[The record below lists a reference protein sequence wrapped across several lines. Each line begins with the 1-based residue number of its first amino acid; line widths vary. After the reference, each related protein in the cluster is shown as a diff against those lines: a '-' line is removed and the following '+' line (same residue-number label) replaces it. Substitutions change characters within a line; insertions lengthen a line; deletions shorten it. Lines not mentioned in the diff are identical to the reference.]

1 MLTTEIWLLPASTA
15 NSLFAWGVM
24 IKEPCEPLLKSF
36 PLPTP
41 PMGTVATWVR
51 EPFDARL
58 KTVIE
63 LGPTRLLFKT
73 YTCFVVLCWAAAQAR
88 GFGPS
93 SRARP
98 DRSKTIMAKTTGDR
112 RQVRRMRVTSSMLR
126 LHLGRGSRNY
136 SMDVPPQQMAA
147 LQMSTSIPHY

>member
-15 NSLFAWGVM
+15 NSLVACGVM

-73 YTCFVVLCWAAAQAR
+73 YTCPVALCAAAHAR
-88 GFGPS
+88 GLGPS
-93 SRARP
+93 RRARP
-98 DRSKTIMAKTTGDR
+98 DRSKAIMAKTTGDR
-112 RQVRRMRVTSSMLR
+112 RQVRRMRVTSSVLR

>member
-1 MLTTEIWLLPASTA
+1 MLTRKIWLLPASTA
-15 NSLFAWGVM
+15 NSLVAWGVM
-24 IKEPCEPLLKSF
+24 IKDPCEPLLKSF

-73 YTCFVVLCWAAAQAR
+73 YTCLVVLCWAAAQAR
-88 GFGPS
+88 GLGPS
-93 SRARP
+93 RRARP
-98 DRSKTIMAKTTGDR
+98 DRSKAIKAKTTGDR
-112 RQVRRMRVTSSMLR
+112 RQVRRMRVTSSV
-126 LHLGRGSRNY
+126 LHSRLGRGSRNY
-136 SMDVPPQQMAA
+136 SMDVSPQLMAA
-147 LQMSTSIPHY
+147 LQISTSIPHD